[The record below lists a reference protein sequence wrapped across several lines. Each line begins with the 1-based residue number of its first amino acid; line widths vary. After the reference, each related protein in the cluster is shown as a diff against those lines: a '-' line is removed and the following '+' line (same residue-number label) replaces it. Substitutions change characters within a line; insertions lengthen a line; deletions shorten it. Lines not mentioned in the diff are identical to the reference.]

1 MLGVVPDSL
10 ETGDDSDE
18 IRRSLPVVHVVECV
32 DPDHEIV
39 ENREED
45 SKGGGQGRVIGPGDG
60 P

>member
-1 MLGVVPDSL
+1 
-10 ETGDDSDE
+10 
-18 IRRSLPVVHVVECV
+18 LPVAHVVECV